1 MTPREE
7 SPRNADT
14 DDAAAAR
21 RQIAS
26 LRDSLS
32 KALADL
38 ERAESALVATQ
49 TELDVTR
56 HQIRTMRLSRAW
68 RITAPVRRIKR
79 RIARGD
85 SW

>member
-1 MTPREE
+1 MTPLGGA
-7 SPRNADT
+7 PRP
-14 DDAAAAR
+14 DDAGSNA

-38 ERAESALVATQ
+38 ERAESELTATR

-56 HQIRTMRLSRAW
+56 HQIRTIRLSRAW
-68 RITAPVRRIKR
+68 RVTAPVRRLKR